1 MQKQDQPVAF
11 FDSGLGGISV
21 LRETVRLLPQENYL
35 YYGDSLHAPYGVKS
49 EAQIQALSLAG
60 GGASGK
66 RRSQGHRRGLQHG
79 DIRRHRPAAA
89 SLPRTFP

>member
-1 MQKQDQPVAF
+1 MQKQDRPVAF

-49 EAQIQALSLAG
+49 EAQIQALSLA
-60 GGASGK
+60 AAEHLVAPEPRPS
-66 RRSQGHRRGLQHG
+66 SWPAT
-79 DIRRHRPAAA
+79 RRHPPPSACCGK
-89 SLPRTFP
+89 STRTFP